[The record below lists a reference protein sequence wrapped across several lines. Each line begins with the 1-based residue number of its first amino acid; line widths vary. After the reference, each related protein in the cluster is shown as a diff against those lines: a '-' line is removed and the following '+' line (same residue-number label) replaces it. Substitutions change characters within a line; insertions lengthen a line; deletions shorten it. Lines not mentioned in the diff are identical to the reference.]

1 MMEQLKHQLSDKR
14 ASGPVKLTLDVEN
27 TVTKR
32 NGKLHLDPFEPD
44 NTLVMVGMLDDR
56 GNETIVTFD
65 HSEVSPTSDGHKIVQ
80 DALDKATVLI
90 GHNISHDLV
99 WLWESGFK
107 YNDGIHY
114 TTWYQ
119 TTIIS

>member
-1 MMEQLKHQLSDKR
+1 MKMMEQLKHQSLVKG

-32 NGKLHLDPFEPD
+32 NCKLYLDPFEPD
-44 NTLVMVGMLDDR
+44 NTLVMVGMLDDH

-65 HSEVSPTSDGHKIVQ
+65 HSEVSPTNDGHSIVQ
-80 DALDKATVLI
+80 EALDKATVLI

-99 WLWESGFK
+99 WLGESGFK
-107 YNDGIHY
+107 
-114 TTWYQ
+114 
-119 TTIIS
+119 

>member
-32 NGKLHLDPFEPD
+32 NGKLHLDPFEPE

-56 GNETIVTFD
+56 GNETIA
-65 HSEVSPTSDGHKIVQ
+65 VSYTHLTLPTICSV
-80 DALDKATVLI
+80 
-90 GHNISHDLV
+90 
-99 WLWESGFK
+99 
-107 YNDGIHY
+107 
-114 TTWYQ
+114 
-119 TTIIS
+119 

>member
-44 NTLVMVGMLDDR
+44 NTLFMVGMLEAKHLHAIGDTRQRCKLSGRLIRLITLEEEIVEVLRGSVFEHERDR
-56 GNETIVTFD
+56 FEF
-65 HSEVSPTSDGHKIVQ
+65 SYC
-80 DALDKATVLI
+80 
-90 GHNISHDLV
+90 
-99 WLWESGFK
+99 F
-107 YNDGIHY
+107 
-114 TTWYQ
+114 
-119 TTIIS
+119 

>member
-44 NTLVMVGMLDDR
+44 NTLSRRQVIRM
-56 GNETIVTFD
+56 
-65 HSEVSPTSDGHKIVQ
+65 KIQ
-80 DALDKATVLI
+80 
-90 GHNISHDLV
+90 
-99 WLWESGFK
+99 
-107 YNDGIHY
+107 NDILL
-114 TTWYQ
+114 
-119 TTIIS
+119 

>member
-1 MMEQLKHQLSDKR
+1 MMEQLKHRLSDKR

-65 HSEVSPTSDGHKIVQ
+65 HSEV
-80 DALDKATVLI
+80 
-90 GHNISHDLV
+90 
-99 WLWESGFK
+99 
-107 YNDGIHY
+107 
-114 TTWYQ
+114 
-119 TTIIS
+119 

>member
-44 NTLVMVGMLDDR
+44 NT
-56 GNETIVTFD
+56 
-65 HSEVSPTSDGHKIVQ
+65 
-80 DALDKATVLI
+80 
-90 GHNISHDLV
+90 
-99 WLWESGFK
+99 
-107 YNDGIHY
+107 
-114 TTWYQ
+114 
-119 TTIIS
+119 